1 MKKKVLL
8 AFPFI
13 IFLVIALIFRKYS
26 VPFWGKMLFSAIIIA
41 YGIFLTI
48 YFQLQERKKLR
59 EEGEDFFSRGGL

>member
-8 AFPFI
+8 ALPFI
-13 IFLVIALIFRKYS
+13 IFLVIALILREYS
-26 VPFWGKMLFSAIIIA
+26 VPSWGKIVFSAITFG

-59 EEGEDFFSRGGL
+59 EEEDFFSRGRQ